1 MKWICLGGIIP
12 DHWLKRI
19 AGLLAL
25 ATAAICGVSLHS
37 EVLETTAEAWRSSPS
52 AATRSAVVR
61 FANAHPKDRDGALA
75 LLTLGAGEMDA
86 GQFAD
91 AEKHLEG
98 AGARLPS
105 LGDYAA
111 YLHAEA
117 LYGLKRPS
125 DAVAL
130 LDSVWK
136 ATPATPLAG
145 RAALLGAKCL
155 LDLHQPERALDL
167 IAAHK
172 AEIPDSSAELF
183 RAQAFEA
190 SGKTAEAAERYQWV
204 WFECPLSP
212 EAPAAE
218 AALGRLRN
226 SPAYPKESS
235 ELLLARG
242 QKLMDG
248 REYERASAELQS
260 SLPRMSSADQ
270 ETARVLLGAIRYHR
284 RDAGA
289 CDYLRSLQ
297 LTTPEADAERLYY
310 VVLSAQRANRQAD
323 IQDALNRLEQ
333 WHAKSNWRLQTLL
346 AASNRYAIDR
356 QPAAAQPLY
365 RACFDSFP
373 EDPQAPG
380 CHWKYVWKDYL
391 DTHAGARDALLD
403 HLRRYPAS
411 EKASAALYFLGRIA
425 QNGRDFASARAYYE
439 EIATL
444 YPNEYYTTLAQQRL
458 EENGV
463 SSATRSA
470 AVSSQLASLHLV
482 DRRAKADLT
491 ANAATQLRLD
501 RAQLLA
507 EAGLDD
513 FAEGEL
519 RFAGSHG
526 AQPQVIAVAL
536 AELAGHRDSP
546 DLGIRFIKH
555 YAPDY
560 LELPFNAAT
569 ERLWKLAFPIPFRDA
584 LEQNA
589 RLSSLDPY
597 LVAALIRQESEFN
610 PRAVSHAKAYGLT
623 QILPGTG
630 RQLSRKIDLRGFR
643 TAMLFTP
650 DINLRIGTFYLRL
663 LLDEL
668 QGQWE
673 ETLASYN
680 AGKGRVTQWLA
691 LAQFSEPAEFVE
703 SIPIAETRNYVQT
716 VLRNA
721 DVYRK
726 LYGPQQTEAARRN

>member
-1 MKWICLGGIIP
+1 V
-12 DHWLKRI
+12 
-19 AGLLAL
+19 LAL
-25 ATAAICGVSLHS
+25 AIVSVISLYG
-37 EVLETTAEAWRSSPS
+37 EALETTAKAWRTSPS

-75 LLTLGAGEMDA
+75 LLALGAGEVEA
-86 GQFAD
+86 GEFTD

-105 LGDYAA
+105 LADYAA
-111 YLHAEA
+111 YLRAEA

-125 DAVAL
+125 DAVAV
-130 LDSVWK
+130 LDTVWK
-136 ATPATPLAG
+136 AAPASPLAG
-145 RAALLGAKCL
+145 RAALLGSKCL
-155 LDLHQPERALDL
+155 LDLHQPERALEL
-167 IAAHK
+167 IAAHRS
-172 AEIPDSSAELF
+172 EIPDSSAELA
-183 RAQAFEA
+183 RAQALEA
-190 SGKTAEAAERYQWV
+190 FGKTAEAAERYQWV
-204 WFECPLSP
+204 WYQCPLSA

-226 SPAYPKESS
+226 SPAYPRESS
-235 ELLLARG
+235 ELLLVRG

-248 REYERASAELQS
+248 REYERASAELQA
-260 SLPRMSSADQ
+260 SLPRMSPADR
-270 ETARVLLGAIRYHR
+270 ETARVLLGVIRYQR

-310 VVLSAQRANRQAD
+310 VVLSAERANRQAD
-323 IQDALNRLEQ
+323 IQDALNRLEE
-333 WHAKSNWRLQTLL
+333 WHAKSNWRLQALL
-346 AASNRYAIDR
+346 AAANRYAIDR

-373 EDPQAPG
+373 DDPQAPG
-380 CHWKYVWKDYL
+380 CHWKYVWKDYI
-391 DTHAGARDALLD
+391 DSHAGARDALLD
-403 HLRRYPAS
+403 HLRRYPGS
-411 EKASAALYFLGRIA
+411 EKASAAMYFLGRIA

-439 EIATL
+439 EIVTL
-444 YPNEYYTTLAQQRL
+444 CPNEYYTTLAQQRL
-458 EENGV
+458 QENGV

-470 AVSSQLASLHLV
+470 SVTAQLASLHLV

-491 ANAATQLRLD
+491 ANATTQLRLD
-501 RAQLLA
+501 RAQLLT

-519 RFAGSHG
+519 RFAGNNG

-536 AELAGHRDSP
+536 AELAGHRQTP

-555 YAPDY
+555 YAPYY
-560 LELPFNAAT
+560 LDLPLNAAT

-589 RLSSLDPY
+589 RLSALDPY

-610 PRAVSHAKAYGLT
+610 PRAVSHSRAYGLT
-623 QILPGTG
+623 QVLPGTG
-630 RQLSRKIDLRGFR
+630 RQLSRKMDLHGFR

-663 LLDEL
+663 LLDQL

-721 DVYRK
+721 DVYRR
-726 LYGPQQTEAARRN
+726 LYGPQPIEAARRN